1 MSYLK
6 NRSNAFGFA
15 FSGLKAAFKS
25 EINLQLQL
33 IIAVFV
39 IAAGFYFSISIHD
52 WMVILFCIALVLALE
67 MFNSAIEKLC
77 DLYSKEHN
85 PKIKY
90 IKDVCAGAVLLTTVF
105 VAIIGCLV
113 FWPYVIKLF

>member
-15 FSGLKAAFKS
+15 FSGLLAAFKS

-39 IAAGFYFSISIHD
+39 IGAGFYFSILKEEWIA
-52 WMVILFCIALVLALE
+52 ILLCIAIVITLE

-77 DLYSKEHN
+77 DLYTKEQN
-85 PKIKY
+85 QKIKY
-90 IKDVCAGAVLLTTVF
+90 IKDVCAGAVLFAAVLA
-105 VAIIGCLV
+105 AIIGCLV
-113 FWPYVIKLF
+113 FWPYVVKVI

>member
-1 MSYLK
+1 
-6 NRSNAFGFA
+6 
-15 FSGLKAAFKS
+15 
-25 EINLQLQL
+25 
-33 IIAVFV
+33 
-39 IAAGFYFSISIHD
+39 
-52 WMVILFCIALVLALE
+52 

-77 DLYSKEHN
+77 DLYSKEYDL
-85 PKIKY
+85 KIKY

>member
-6 NRSNAFGFA
+6 NRYKAFGFA
-15 FSGLKAAFKS
+15 FSGLSAAFKS

-33 IIAVFV
+33 IITV
-39 IAAGFYFSISIHD
+39 IVISAGFYFSISTHEWI
-52 WMVILFCIALVLALE
+52 VILFCIALVLVLE

-85 PKIKY
+85 SKIKY
-90 IKDVCAGAVLLTTVF
+90 IKDVCAGAVLLASVIAAF
-105 VAIIGCLV
+105 IGCMV
-113 FWPYVIKLF
+113 FWPYLIKLF